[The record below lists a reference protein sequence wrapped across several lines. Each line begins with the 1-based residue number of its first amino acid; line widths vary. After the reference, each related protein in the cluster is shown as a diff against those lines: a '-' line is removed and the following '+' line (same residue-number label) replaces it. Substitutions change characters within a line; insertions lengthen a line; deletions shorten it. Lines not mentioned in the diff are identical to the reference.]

1 MISNN
6 MEMIKELKNRYDYER
21 YVALCHRDNKPVR
34 PKGQYLNGISVL
46 EYGLYE
52 YGDKDWQE
60 SYIKAFEDI
69 NKPDLPEADC
79 CANEV
84 VKKKVEPLGAMGTIK
99 SLAQST
105 GQHIKHG
112 FKNVSKEETFRR
124 LSICMKC
131 DDLRDNF
138 QCALCHCYM
147 GIKATWD
154 IENICK
160 SNKW

>member
-1 MISNN
+1 
-6 MEMIKELKNRYDYER
+6 MIKELKHRYDYKE

-46 EYGLYE
+46 EYGLHE

-84 VKKKVEPLGAMGTIK
+84 TEEEVKPLGAMGTIK

-112 FKNVSKEETFRR
+112 FKNVSIEETFKR
-124 LSICMKC
+124 LSACMKC
-131 DDLRDNF
+131 DKLKDYLKSFMKHFQNF
-138 QCALCHCYM
+138 L
-147 GIKATWD
+147 GK
-154 IENICK
+154 N
-160 SNKW
+160 